1 MTKYY
6 LKAMIMAAGVGA
18 RLEPLTK
25 HLPKPLVP
33 VLNRPVMDI
42 LLEKLAALGVTDV
55 IANTFYHAD
64 RIMEHYCSKISYV
77 KEETLSGTAGGLK
90 KCQLFFMPGQ
100 DLIVLSGDGLT
111 NANLEKGIEV
121 HKTSGAIATI
131 GIKSVAHSEVPNFG
145 VVVTDN
151 QGYITEFQEKPPLE
165 QAKSNCINTG
175 IYIFNYKIFDFI
187 PENAFYDFAKNVFP
201 QLLELREINTFEVNE
216 YWNDIGTLE
225 QYKQSTQDVFNGL
238 CEFEHAPIVKTSQ
251 GAYVSGSAL
260 PESVQF
266 VGNSTIGSKCKIG
279 ENVVLENCIIWDNVV
294 ITDGVRLSDCII
306 SSNQTITQNHT
317 GLIS

>member
-1 MTKYY
+1 MGKSD
-6 LKAMIMAAGVGA
+6 LKAMIMAAGVGS

-42 LLEKLAALGVTDV
+42 LLEKLAGIGVTEV
-55 IANTFYHAD
+55 IANTFYHAGQ
-64 RIMEHYCSKISYV
+64 IMEHYGSAVSYV
-77 KEETLSGTAGGLK
+77 KEKTLSGTAGGLK
-90 KCQLFFMPGQ
+90 KCQFFFTPGR

-111 NANLEKGIEV
+111 NADLEKGIGV

-131 GIKSVAHSEVPNFG
+131 GVKRIPRSEIPNFG

-151 QGYITEFQEKPPLE
+151 EGYITEFQEKPSLE
-165 QAKSNCINTG
+165 QAKSDCINTG

-187 PENAFYDFAKNVFP
+187 PENTFYDFAKNVFP
-201 QLLELREINTFEVNE
+201 RLLELRQINTFEVSE

-225 QYKQSTQDVFNGL
+225 QYKQSTKDVFNGL
-238 CEFEHAPIVKTSQ
+238 CEFEHAPIVRSTG
-251 GAYVSGSAL
+251 GAYVSGSPV
-260 PESVQF
+260 PESVRF
-266 VGNSTIGSKCKIG
+266 AGNSTIGSGCRIG

-294 ITDGVRLSDCII
+294 IADGVRLSDCII
-306 SSNQTITQNHT
+306 SSNNSVTQNCT
-317 GLIS
+317 GLIF

>member
-1 MTKYY
+1 MAKYD
-6 LKAMIMAAGVGA
+6 LKAMIMAAGVGS

-25 HLPKPLVP
+25 ELPKPLVP

-55 IANTFYHAD
+55 IANTFYQAGQ
-64 RIMEHYCSKISYV
+64 IMEHYGSKISYV
-77 KEETLSGTAGGLK
+77 QEETLSGTAGGLK
-90 KCQLFFMPGQ
+90 KCQLFFTPGQ

-111 NANLEKGIEV
+111 NANLEKGIEI

-131 GIKSVAHSEVPNFG
+131 GIKRVQHSEVPNFG
-145 VVVTDN
+145 VVVTDDE
-151 QGYITEFQEKPPLE
+151 GYITEFQEKPPLDE
-165 QAKSNCINTG
+165 AKSDRINTG

-201 QLLELREINTFEVNE
+201 QLLELRQISTFEVNE

-238 CEFEHAPIVKTSQ
+238 CKFEHAPIIKTSE
-251 GAYVSGSAL
+251 GAYVSGSPV

-266 VGNSTIGSKCKIG
+266 IGNSTIGGKCIIG
-279 ENVVLENCIIWDNVV
+279 ENVVLENCIIWDNV
-294 ITDGVRLSDCII
+294 IIADGVKLTDCII

-317 GLIS
+317 GLIF